1 MTLTKTQREA
11 ILTKIQSLVTEKY
24 FDPSFNEAAWQ
35 EIVRRNR
42 AAIVGASDTSV
53 I

>member
-1 MTLTKTQREA
+1 MTLTKTQRET

-35 EIVRRNR
+35 EIVQTQPRSHRRR
-42 AAIVGASDTSV
+42 IRHVF